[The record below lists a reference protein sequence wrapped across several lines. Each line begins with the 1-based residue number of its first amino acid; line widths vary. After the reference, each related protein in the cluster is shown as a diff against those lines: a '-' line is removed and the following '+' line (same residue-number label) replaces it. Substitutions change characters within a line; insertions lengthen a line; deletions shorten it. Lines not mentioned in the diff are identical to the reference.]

1 MNSDEGFDSLK
12 VGSVDTAS
20 IESYYDDWADA
31 YDQDLQGWDYR
42 APAEAADQLASHL
55 SNISMVLDV
64 GCGTGLFA
72 KALVSHC
79 KCAITGIDIS
89 AASLEKARHLDIYSD
104 LHRCDLQQPPLPF
117 DNSQF
122 DAVASV
128 GVMTY
133 IAEPRA
139 LLTDLCR
146 IVKPSGHI
154 LFTHRDDRWKEQ
166 DFDLLMQELEASGFW
181 EILAISDPR
190 LYLPRNAE
198 FGDDIKVVFAFCRVC

>member
-31 YDQDLQGWDYR
+31 YDQDLQEWDYR

-72 KALVSHC
+72 KALVSQC

-133 IAEPRA
+133 IAEPRV

-166 DFDLLMQELEASGFW
+166 DFDLLMQELEASGVW
-181 EILAISDPR
+181 EILDISDPR

>member
-1 MNSDEGFDSLK
+1 MNSDEAFGSLK
-12 VGSVDTAS
+12 VGSIDTAA
-20 IESYYDDWADA
+20 IESYYDDWANA
-31 YDQDLQGWDYR
+31 YDQDLQEWDYR

-55 SNISMVLDV
+55 SNVSIVLDV

-72 KALVSHC
+72 KALASQC
-79 KCAITGIDIS
+79 ECTITGIDIS

-104 LHRCDLQQPPLPF
+104 LLRWDLQQLPLPF
-117 DNSQF
+117 ETSQF

-133 IAEPRA
+133 IAQPRA

-146 IVKPSGHI
+146 IVKPSGHL

-166 DFDLLMQELEASGFW
+166 DFDLLMEELEASGVW
-181 EILAISDPR
+181 EILDISDPR

>member
-31 YDQDLQGWDYR
+31 YDQDLQEWDYR

-72 KALVSHC
+72 KALVSQC

-166 DFDLLMQELEASGFW
+166 DFDLLMQELEASGVW

>member
-1 MNSDEGFDSLK
+1 MNGDEDFDSLK
-12 VGSVDTAS
+12 VGSTDTVA
-20 IESYYDDWADA
+20 IESYYDDWAST
-31 YDQDLQGWDYR
+31 YDQELKEWHYS

-55 SNISMVLDV
+55 SNVSNVLDV

-72 KALVSHC
+72 KALSSKC

-89 AASLEKARHLDIYSD
+89 TASLKKARHLDIYND
-104 LHRCDLQQPPLPF
+104 LLRCDLQKPPLPF
-117 DNSQF
+117 DTSQF

-133 IAEPRA
+133 VAQPRA

-146 IVKPSGHI
+146 IVKPSGHL

-166 DFDLLMQELEASGFW
+166 GFDALMKELDVTGVW
-181 EILAISDPR
+181 EILDISDPR
-190 LYLPRNAE
+190 PYLPRNAE
-198 FGDDIKVVFAFCRVC
+198 FGDKIKVVFAFCRVC

>member
-1 MNSDEGFDSLK
+1 MTGDEGFDSLK
-12 VGSVDTAS
+12 AGSTDTAA

-31 YDQDLQGWDYR
+31 YDQNLQDWNYR

-55 SNISMVLDV
+55 SDGSAVLDV

-72 KALVSHC
+72 KALFC
-79 KCAITGIDIS
+79 KYKCSITGIDIS
-89 AASLEKARHLDIYSD
+89 TASLEKARHLEIYDD
-104 LHRCDLQQPPLPF
+104 LQRCDLQQPSLPF
-117 DNSQF
+117 DTSRF
-122 DAVASV
+122 DAAVSV

-133 IAEPRA
+133 IAEPRV

-166 DFDLLMQELEASGFW
+166 GFDALMKELEASGVW
-181 EILAISDPR
+181 QLLDISEPR
-190 LYLPRNAE
+190 PYLPRNAE
-198 FGDDIKVVFAFCRVC
+198 FGDDIKVVFAFCQVC

>member
-1 MNSDEGFDSLK
+1 MNSEEGFDSLK

-72 KALVSHC
+72 KALVSQC

-166 DFDLLMQELEASGFW
+166 DFDLLMQELEASGVW
-181 EILAISDPR
+181 EILDISDPR
-190 LYLPRNAE
+190 LYLPLNAE

>member
-1 MNSDEGFDSLK
+1 MNGDEGFDSLK
-12 VGSVDTAS
+12 VGSTDTVA

-31 YDQDLQGWDYR
+31 YDQELQEWHYR
-42 APAEAADQLASHL
+42 APAEAAAQLASHL

-72 KALVSHC
+72 KALVSQC

-89 AASLEKARHLDIYSD
+89 AASLKKARHLDIYSD

-122 DAVASV
+122 HAVASV

-166 DFDLLMQELEASGFW
+166 DFDLLMQELEASGVW
-181 EILAISDPR
+181 EILDISDPR

>member
-72 KALVSHC
+72 KALVSQC

-190 LYLPRNAE
+190 LYLPLNAE

>member
-1 MNSDEGFDSLK
+1 MNSEEGFDSLK

-72 KALVSHC
+72 KALVSQC

-89 AASLEKARHLDIYSD
+89 AASLKKARHLDIYSD

-166 DFDLLMQELEASGFW
+166 DFDLLMQELEASGVW
-181 EILAISDPR
+181 EILDISDPR
-190 LYLPRNAE
+190 LYLPLNAE

>member
-72 KALVSHC
+72 KALVSQC

-166 DFDLLMQELEASGFW
+166 GFDVLMKELEASDVW
-181 EILAISDPR
+181 EILDISNPR